1 MTGDPKSSTT
11 KVTTADPTSP
21 FYLHPSDHPGLSI
34 CPVILK
40 GDNYQEW
47 STAMK
52 NAFRAKRKMGFLDGN
67 ITKPDDASAE
77 IDDWYSVNSMLIGW
91 VVQSIDAS
99 LRSSITYTETVREL
113 WNDLLQ
119 RFSVG
124 NGPRILQIRS
134 HISRC
139 RQSGQSVAVY
149 YGNLKKLWDELATY
163 VPPKTCTCGKCSCDL
178 TKHIT

>member
-11 KVTTADPTSP
+11 KVTVADPTSP
-21 FYLHPSDHPGLSI
+21 FYLHPSDHQGLSI

-47 STAMK
+47 STSMK
-52 NAFRAKRKMGFLDGN
+52 NAFRAKRKMGFLDGS

-99 LRSSITYTETVREL
+99 LL
-113 WNDLLQ
+113 
-119 RFSVG
+119 
-124 NGPRILQIRS
+124 
-134 HISRC
+134 
-139 RQSGQSVAVY
+139 
-149 YGNLKKLWDELATY
+149 
-163 VPPKTCTCGKCSCDL
+163 
-178 TKHIT
+178 